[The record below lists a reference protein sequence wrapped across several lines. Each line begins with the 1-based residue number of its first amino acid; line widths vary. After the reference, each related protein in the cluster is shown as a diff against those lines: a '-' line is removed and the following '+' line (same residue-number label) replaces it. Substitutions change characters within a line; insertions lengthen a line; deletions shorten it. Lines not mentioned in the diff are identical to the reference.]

1 MLVLFLAVYLS
12 YKYYLYIGDLKDI
25 LENFNV
31 GVTYFLYSV
40 IKIGRYSARLL
51 PSSVE
56 NFSE

>member
-12 YKYYLYIGDLKDI
+12 YKYYLYIDDLKDI

-40 IKIGRYSARLL
+40 IKIGRHSARLL
-51 PSSVE
+51 PSSVA